1 MTIFAIMKR
10 AVLLTI
16 CSVSALLVGSLTA
29 PAQVPAE
36 LEAFQAAAGAR
47 SSVFRGKQAARY
59 TFPANGHPYW
69 AQPAFETG
77 DMIFEGNLY
86 QHVVANIDAAEQRL
100 LVRMTGSPV
109 AIALAPAQVS
119 SFTLGER
126 RFVGIGPGESLPEGF
141 YEVFGQGPEQVY
153 KHVQKRLESSVND
166 VNGSTIGYYDEDYR
180 PDVTRYFYYIATY
193 YFRDAAGQFTPFKG
207 RGALIRR
214 FPDRKRQIRQGLR
227 AAFAGRPDFDTYCK
241 MVLQIAAQ

>member
-1 MTIFAIMKR
+1 MKKSI
-10 AVLLTI
+10 LLTF
-16 CSVSALLVGSLTA
+16 CSVSALLAGSLTA

-36 LEAFQAAAGAR
+36 LETFLAAAGSR

-69 AQPAFETG
+69 AQPAFESG
-77 DMIFEGNLY
+77 DMCFEGNLY
-86 QHVVANIDAAEQRL
+86 QHIFANIDAASQRM
-100 LVRMTGSPV
+100 LVQLPGSPV
-109 AIALAPAQVS
+109 SVALAPGQVS

-126 RFVGIGPGESLPEGF
+126 RFVGVGQGESLPEGF

-153 KHVQKRLESSVND
+153 KHVQKRLDSSVNN

-180 PDVTRYFYYIATY
+180 PDVTRYFSYIATY
-193 YFRDAAGQFTPFKG
+193 YFRDAAGQFTPIKG
-207 RGALIRR
+207 RSALIRK

-227 AAFAGRPDFDTYCK
+227 AAFSGRPDFDAYCK

>member
-1 MTIFAIMKR
+1 MVIFVPMKKSI
-10 AVLLTI
+10 LLTI

-29 PAQVPAE
+29 RAQVPAE
-36 LEAFQAAAGAR
+36 LETFQNAAGAR

-69 AQPAFETG
+69 AQPAFESG

-86 QHVVANIDAAEQRL
+86 QHITANIDAAGQRM
-100 LVRMTGSPV
+100 LVQMPGSPV
-109 AIALAPAQVS
+109 SIALAPGQVS

-153 KHVQKRLESSVND
+153 KNVQKRLESSVNN
-166 VNGSTIGYYDEDYR
+166 VNGSPIGYYDENYR
-180 PDVTRYFYYIATY
+180 SEVTRYFSYVASY

-207 RGALIRR
+207 RGALIRK

-227 AAFAGRPDFDTYCK
+227 AAFTGRPDFDTYCK
-241 MVLQIAAQ
+241 TVLQIAAQ